1 MEYALALAGVA
12 LANAVAILSPGPSF
26 LMVAHTAAGRSRQT
40 GVVAALGVGVSSL
53 ILASAALFGLSV
65 LFTQVEWLYLAV
77 RILGGAY
84 LVYLGV
90 RLWMGARTPL
100 AFVEPERARGQDL
113 RRAFRIGFL
122 TQLANPKAVLFF
134 GSVFVTLL
142 PPELPAWMFAAVL
155 ATVFL
160 NEFTWL
166 LLVAVVLSAKRAQRI
181 YAGIKTWIDR
191 VAGGVLGLLG
201 LRLIVDDVR

>member
-1 MEYALALAGVA
+1 MEYALALLGVA

-26 LMVAHTAAGRSRQT
+26 LVVAHTAAGKSRRS
-40 GVVAALGVGVSSL
+40 GVAAALGVGVSSL

-65 LFTQVEWLYLAV
+65 LFAQVEWLYLAV

-84 LVYLGV
+84 LVYLAV
-90 RLWMGARTPL
+90 RLWMGAREPL
-100 AFVEPERARGQDL
+100 VFAEPDGARD
-113 RRAFRIGFL
+113 RSSHRAFRIGFL

-142 PPELPAWMFAAVL
+142 PPALPAWMFAAVL
-155 ATVFL
+155 AVVFL

-166 LLVAVVLSAKRAQRI
+166 LLVAVILSARRAQRI
-181 YAGIKTWIDR
+181 YARMKAGVDR
-191 VAGGVLGLLG
+191 VAAGVLGALG